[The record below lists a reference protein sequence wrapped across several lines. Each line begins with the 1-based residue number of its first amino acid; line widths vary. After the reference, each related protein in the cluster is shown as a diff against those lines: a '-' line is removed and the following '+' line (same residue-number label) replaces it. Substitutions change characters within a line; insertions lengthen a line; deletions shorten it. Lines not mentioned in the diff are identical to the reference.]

1 MYLSSLS
8 NLLED
13 LEIHASV
20 FACSYSHERNHGVRC
35 SDPSVWFVPP
45 YADNHRRVN
54 TSSQAEVNIKSPA
67 AVSPAFLL
75 VHMLCR

>member
-8 NLLED
+8 NLHED

-20 FACSYSHERNHGVRC
+20 FACFYFHERNHGVRC
-35 SDPSVWFVPP
+35 SDPSVLFVPP

-54 TSSQAEVNIKSPA
+54 TSS
-67 AVSPAFLL
+67 
-75 VHMLCR
+75 